1 MRNWAKF
8 SAACAMCIATMFAAP
23 VAAQGVI
30 EGFATAPNSGDTGW
44 VLAASAI
51 ALLTLVPGALLS
63 LGGAHGRAMVA
74 RILPT
79 AIAAIAISLLLYI
92 GFGYSLAFSG
102 DGNDWIGSGANFMLG
117 GMGTMRDG
125 TTIAE
130 TAFVALQATYV
141 FAAIA
146 MLIGWV
152 APRAGRGWMIG
163 FATLWSVIVLTPVMR
178 LIWGGGW
185 LAGQGALDGS
195 GGLSIFLSAAVS
207 ALVALVLIGRRADAP
222 PAAAADPTGQLTG
235 AALMLVGMVAI
246 AGGSTLGAG
255 DNAAVAMLSLLS
267 AAATGALGQCALSR
281 TWNAAA
287 LTKGIWIA
295 IAAIAVAGDG
305 VALGSAWIIAGAAV
319 LVATLARMLTPERI
333 GWQDASGSVIPTI
346 AACLIGALLFALF
359 LGFAPFGGSGYPEG
373 MGMGDQMRAQII
385 AFGLITTW
393 SAVGSAIVAL
403 SMALILPMRAGQLDP
418 DAD

>member
-8 SAACAMCIATMFAAP
+8 SLSGGAFATMMCAAP
-23 VAAQGVI
+23 AAAQNII

-51 ALLTLVPGALLS
+51 ALLTLIPGALLS
-63 LGGAHGRAMVA
+63 LGGAHGRVMVA
-74 RILPT
+74 QILPT
-79 AIAAIAISLLLYI
+79 AIAAIAITLLLYI

-102 DGNDWIGSGANFMLG
+102 DGNGWIGSSANAMLG
-117 GMGTMRDG
+117 DMGTMRDG

-141 FAAIA
+141 CAAVA

-163 FATLWSVIVLTPVMR
+163 FTTLWSVIVLTPVMR
-178 LIWGGGW
+178 FIWGGGW
-185 LAGQGALDGS
+185 LAERGTLDGS
-195 GGLSIFLSAAVS
+195 GGLSIFLPVAVS

-222 PAAAADPTGQLTG
+222 PAAAADTTGQLTG

-267 AAATGALGQCALSR
+267 AAAVGALGQCALSR
-281 TWNAAA
+281 SWNAAA
-287 LTKGIWIA
+287 LTKGMWIG

-305 VALGSAWIIAGAAV
+305 VALGSAWIIAAAAV
-319 LVATLARMLTPERI
+319 LLGALGRILTPENI

-346 AACLIGALLFALF
+346 AACLIGTILFAVF
-359 LGFAPFGGSGYPEG
+359 LGFTPFGGSGYPEG
-373 MGMGDQMRAQII
+373 MGMGDQLGAQII
-385 AFGLITTW
+385 AFGAITAW

-403 SMALILPMRAGQLDP
+403 SMAMILPMRAGQIDP